1 MYRFKVPDIL
11 PTLMPGFLWRVAT
24 TEPVLYLTFDDGPHP
39 EMTSFV
45 LDTLKQFNAKATF
58 FCVGENVQKYP
69 EIYHRILAENH
80 SVGNHTFNHLNGW
93 KTPLTQYLENTNR
106 AAEVIKSN
114 LFRPPYGRITPTQ
127 ARHLRKKYTLVMWDI
142 LSRDY
147 ERGLSLKSSLNA
159 IKTGSRPGSVLVF
172 HDSEKTALNL
182 KSLLPETLS
191 YFHEKGYRFDALKV

>member
-1 MYRFKVPDIL
+1 
-11 PTLMPGFLWRVAT
+11 
-24 TEPVLYLTFDDGPHP
+24 
-39 EMTSFV
+39 
-45 LDTLKQFNAKATF
+45 
-58 FCVGENVQKYP
+58 
-69 EIYHRILAENH
+69 
-80 SVGNHTFNHLNGW
+80 
-93 KTPLTQYLENTNR
+93 
-106 AAEVIKSN
+106 
-114 LFRPPYGRITPTQ
+114 
-127 ARHLRKKYTLVMWDI
+127 MWDI

>member
-11 PTLMPGFLWRVAT
+11 PTLLPGFLWRVAT

-45 LDTLKQFNAKATF
+45 LDTLKEFNAKATF

-69 EIYHRILAENH
+69 EIYQRILAENH

-93 KTPLTQYLENTNR
+93 KTSLTQYLENTGR

-114 LFRPPYGRITPTQ
+114 LFRPPYGRITPAQ
-127 ARHLRKKYTLVMWDI
+127 ARQLREKYTLVMWDI

-147 ERGLSLKSSLNA
+147 ERNLSLKNSLNA
-159 IKTGSRPGSVLVF
+159 IKTRSGPGSLLVF
-172 HDSEKTALNL
+172 HDSEKAAHNL
-182 KSLLPETLS
+182 KSLLPETLT
-191 YFHEKGYRFDALKV
+191 YFHNKGYRFDALNV